1 MAKIITKKS
10 DIPKY
15 AQKAIKNF
23 KKLTKNQ
30 AIYEYE
36 LLKLKR
42 RAGRELGSYLT
53 GYYKPQGKIT
63 QKAIKAISS
72 IKGKKLEAERAVYEQ
87 EKRAYETERRFERE
101 DRGFVDYTF
110 DLNDEIGKEISYEP
124 TEKTYSSFD
133 EYLVDTDQTID
144 PTTGEVVSVADAEE
158 LARNFFDRLIEEI
171 EMMKDQAEVSYS
183 SYKSGRTRS
192 VRSRQWVADNITRG
206 ADRLINL
213 IESRRSDPQSEI
225 AFYKSL
231 SGTSLS
237 ELQDAISEYMANLY
251 YQSAESLNGYMQS
264 SRIYQLLS
272 QSPVGMDELEE
283 FDEE

>member
-1 MAKIITKKS
+1 MAKIVTKKS

-23 KKLTKNQ
+23 SKLTKNQ
-30 AIYEYE
+30 ALYEYE

-42 RAGRELGSYLT
+42 RAGREFGSYLT
-53 GYYKPQGKIT
+53 GYFKREGKIT
-63 QKAIKAISS
+63 QKAIKALSS
-72 IKGKKLEAERAVYEQ
+72 IRGKKLESEKSKYEREQ
-87 EKRAYETERRFERE
+87 HIYRQEVKQRIE
-101 DRGFVDYTF
+101 DRGFYDSDI
-110 DLNDEIGKEISYEP
+110 DLNDEIGKELSYSEP
-124 TEKTYSSFD
+124 AYNSVD
-133 EYLVDTDQTID
+133 EYLVETGKTID
-144 PTTGEVVSVADAEE
+144 PLTGEVVAVADAEE
-158 LARNFFDRLIEEI
+158 LARNFFERLIEEI
-171 EMMKDQAEVSYS
+171 EIMKDQAQVSYS

-192 VRSRQWVADNITRG
+192 VRSRQWVSDNITRG

-213 IESRRSDPQSEI
+213 IESRISDPQSEI

-251 YQSAESLNGYMQS
+251 YQSAESINGYMQS

-272 QSPVGMDELEE
+272 SAPVAMDELEE